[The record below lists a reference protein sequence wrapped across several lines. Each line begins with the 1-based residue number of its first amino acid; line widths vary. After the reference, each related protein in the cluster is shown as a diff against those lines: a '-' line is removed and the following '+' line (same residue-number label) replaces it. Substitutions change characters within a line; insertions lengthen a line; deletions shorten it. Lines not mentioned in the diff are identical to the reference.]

1 MGEND
6 GINYTSS
13 SASFGMA
20 GCAKTMSFLDSAPY
34 SKWLAF
40 GIHGKSLI
48 PEEVVKDNS

>member
-20 GCAKTMSFLDSAPY
+20 GTAKIMSLSDKFV
-34 SKWLAF
+34 SKLPMVLAIF
-40 GIHGKSLI
+40 SKNAEIVG
-48 PEEVVKDNS
+48 E